1 MALIIFILTLTLL
14 VVIHEL
20 GHFLMA
26 KKFGVKVLEF
36 GFGIPPRIWG
46 KKIGETLISINWLPI
61 GGFVRLLGEDDDDP
75 KVLSDRRSFSNQKV
89 GKRIAIVVAGVVMNF
104 LLSWLIFYAVI
115 IYGNFKI
122 IIPSPE
128 PVIAIEA
135 VVKGSPAET
144 SGLKQG
150 DTIISFNGE
159 KVNSINTIQKD
170 VAKNLGNEVTLG
182 VVDSTGVKRNLIVTP
197 RKNPPIGEGSLGIEM
212 SPFSTM
218 EFKTPLE
225 KILSGPMYS
234 LVLTKVT
241 LVGTGTLL
249 SEVVQGQFTQA
260 SNQVAGPV
268 GIAVVSTSFLKNN
281 LDAIM
286 TYVYL
291 VGTISLTLAVMNVL
305 PIPALDG
312 GRLLF
317 LIIEAVTKKRV
328 HPTTEKYVHAVGM
341 IILLGLIVLITISDI
356 RKFIF

>member
-1 MALIIFILTLTLL
+1 M

-20 GHFLMA
+20 GHFLLA
-26 KKFGVKVLEF
+26 KKFNVKVLEF
-36 GFGIPPRIWG
+36 GFGIPPKLWG
-46 KKIGETLISINWLPI
+46 KKIGETLVSLNLLPI
-61 GGFVRLLGEDDDDP
+61 GGFVRLLGEDDDSKKFLLD
-75 KVLSDRRSFSNQKV
+75 KRSYVSQTV

-104 LLSWLIFYAVI
+104 ILSWLIFYVVI
-115 IYGNFKI
+115 IYGNFRI
-122 IIPSPE
+122 IIPSPN
-128 PVIAIEA
+128 PVISIDA
-135 VVKGSPAET
+135 VSPSSPAQKAGIET
-144 SGLKQG
+144 G
-150 DTIISFNGE
+150 DLILSFNGE
-159 KVNSINTIQKD
+159 KVNSINTLQKD
-170 VAKNLGNEVTLG
+170 VAKNLGKEVTLG
-182 VVDSTGVKRNLIVTP
+182 ISEPSGNTKEIKIIP
-197 RKNPPIGEGSLGIEM
+197 REKPPKGEGSLGIAM
-212 SPFSTM
+212 SPFSYM
-218 EFKTPLE
+218 EFKNPIE
-225 KILSGPMYS
+225 KVLSGPLYS

-241 LVGTGTLL
+241 LLGTGTLL
-249 SEVVQGQFTQA
+249 GEVFQGNFAQA

-317 LIIEAVTKKRV
+317 LLIEAVTKKRI

-341 IILLGLIVLITISDI
+341 VVLLGLIALITISDI